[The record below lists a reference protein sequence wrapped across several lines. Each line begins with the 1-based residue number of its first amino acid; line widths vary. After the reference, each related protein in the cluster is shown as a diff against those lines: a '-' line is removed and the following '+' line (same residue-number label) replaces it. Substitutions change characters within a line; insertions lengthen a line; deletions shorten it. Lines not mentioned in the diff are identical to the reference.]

1 MITTRNRCADLQ
13 ATCRRLVALQP
24 QPQEVL
30 ICADGCT
37 DGSGAMVRTEF
48 PKFHLIEND
57 TALGSVAARHRLLTI
72 ATGDIVVSLDDD
84 SYPADN
90 DFFARLPDT
99 FAAHPEAAVITFPEL
114 RNERTSAPDT
124 GRILSVPTSSDFLP
138 LSPRGTSG
146 ERDGERGSST
156 IGRPPSGHYVSAY
169 PNCAAAMRRDVYLKT
184 GGYPPFFFHGYEE
197 PDYALQCYAAGYAVW
212 FEPSLPIRHH
222 QATANR
228 SPFRFHQSNARNEI
242 WSVWLRCPWPWLP
255 LVSLFRGWRQFR
267 YACTEGWSWALQEPL
282 WWVAALAGVRSCWR
296 ARRPLPWQI
305 YFAWMR
311 LARNPIYTMSDL
323 RAKFPTV
330 SNSAVPVRLDPPGT
344 KGVAIV
350 HPLLGE
356 RAGVRGTAITHK
368 PKAPSLQRREDLTQ
382 EIE

>member
-1 MITTRNRCADLQ
+1 MTASIMITTRNRCSALQ
-13 ATCRRLVALQP
+13 ATCRRLVELQP
-24 QPQEVL
+24 QPKEVL

-37 DGSGAMVRTEF
+37 DGSVAMIKTEF
-48 PKFHLIEND
+48 PQFQLIENEP
-57 TALGSVAARHRLLTI
+57 AVGSVAARHRLLTM

-84 SYPADN
+84 SYPTDK
-90 DFFARLPDT
+90 DFFARLPDA
-99 FAAHPEAAVITFPEL
+99 FAAYPEAAVITFPEL
-114 RNERTSAPDT
+114 RNGETSAPACEEAVFSLSSSLPRRSSAEAGGGEGWGEEALFNIPSDWFVGSVSSSV
-124 GRILSVPTSSDFLP
+124 GRSL
-138 LSPRGTSG
+138 
-146 ERDGERGSST
+146 
-156 IGRPPSGHYVSAY
+156 SGHYVSAY

-222 QATANR
+222 LAAANR

-255 LVSLFRGWRQFR
+255 LVSLFRVWRQFR

-282 WWVAALAGVRSCWR
+282 WWVAALSGIGSCWR

-311 LARNPIYTMSDL
+311 LARNPIYTVSDL
-323 RAKFPTV
+323 RQVFC
-330 SNSAVPVRLDPPGT
+330 RF
-344 KGVAIV
+344 
-350 HPLLGE
+350 
-356 RAGVRGTAITHK
+356 R
-368 PKAPSLQRREDLTQ
+368 
-382 EIE
+382 

>member
-1 MITTRNRCADLQ
+1 MTASIMITTRNRCSALQ
-13 ATCRRLVALQP
+13 ATFRRLVELQP
-24 QPQEVL
+24 QPKEVL

-37 DGSGAMVRTEF
+37 DGSVAMIKTEF
-48 PKFHLIEND
+48 PQFQLIENEP
-57 TALGSVAARHRLLTI
+57 AVGSVAARHRLLTM

-84 SYPADN
+84 SYPTDK
-90 DFFARLPDT
+90 DFFARLPDA
-99 FAAHPEAAVITFPEL
+99 FAAYPEAAVITFPEL
-114 RNERTSAPDT
+114 RNGEISAPN
-124 GRILSVPTSSDFLP
+124 
-138 LSPRGTSG
+138 
-146 ERDGERGSST
+146 T
-156 IGRPPSGHYVSAY
+156 IRRSPSGHYVSAY

-222 QATANR
+222 LAAANR

-255 LVSLFRGWRQFR
+255 LVSLFRVWRQFR

-282 WWVAALAGVRSCWR
+282 WWVAALSGIGSCWR

-311 LARNPIYTMSDL
+311 LARNPIYTVSDL
-323 RAKFPTV
+323 RQVFC
-330 SNSAVPVRLDPPGT
+330 RF
-344 KGVAIV
+344 
-350 HPLLGE
+350 
-356 RAGVRGTAITHK
+356 R
-368 PKAPSLQRREDLTQ
+368 
-382 EIE
+382 

>member
-1 MITTRNRCADLQ
+1 MAASSRSAIRTDSPWPSSKSWRIAPCATGWPLPLASVPGITPGNVTANVCWPPFTIFLDDPSLKESQRDSVSKPRVARNEGTKPAKPNRNGVAAPELRLCLPRPGSCLNPSVTAKKSPVIAPSHSMTSSIMITTRNRCADLQ
-13 ATCRRLVALQP
+13 ATCRRLVALHP

-242 WSVWLRCPWPWLP
+242 WSVWLM
-255 LVSLFRGWRQFR
+255 
-267 YACTEGWSWALQEPL
+267 E
-282 WWVAALAGVRSCWR
+282 
-296 ARRPLPWQI
+296 
-305 YFAWMR
+305 
-311 LARNPIYTMSDL
+311 
-323 RAKFPTV
+323 AKG
-330 SNSAVPVRLDPPGT
+330 A
-344 KGVAIV
+344 
-350 HPLLGE
+350 
-356 RAGVRGTAITHK
+356 
-368 PKAPSLQRREDLTQ
+368 
-382 EIE
+382 